1 MHTAGKACQRRDSHL
16 SHATAGA
23 RGPQPARVTARAR
36 ARTPPL
42 APGPRSRH
50 APAGAAVC
58 WWSGDSGL
66 RTPRSTADSRPGA
79 RPPASRWLRPAAR
92 AATARTRARGTRLR
106 AAWRCDSQP
115 TPTMQPLRWG
125 GRGIALGK
133 TIKKEAPHASRADA
147 NKRAG
152 SDAACRAA
160 DTTCGE
166 ATTWH
171 ARSDH
176 ARSRVLQ
183 ALQALDHDPA
193 VTGRA
198 GGGFSAGPVAAAASD
213 RAEGVP
219 AGVRRVPSDR
229 THPSRPRTRPRTVD
243 SPA

>member
-1 MHTAGKACQRRDSHL
+1 
-16 SHATAGA
+16 
-23 RGPQPARVTARAR
+23 
-36 ARTPPL
+36 
-42 APGPRSRH
+42 
-50 APAGAAVC
+50 
-58 WWSGDSGL
+58 
-66 RTPRSTADSRPGA
+66 
-79 RPPASRWLRPAAR
+79 
-92 AATARTRARGTRLR
+92 
-106 AAWRCDSQP
+106 
-115 TPTMQPLRWG
+115 MQPLRWRC
-125 GRGIALGK
+125 RGIPPGK
-133 TIKKEAPHASRADA
+133 TIKKEATHAYRADA

-152 SDAACRAA
+152 SDATGRAA

-219 AGVRRVPSDR
+219 AGGRRVPADSNQ
-229 THPSRPRTRPRTVD
+229 PNPPRTPPPPPDHPT
-243 SPA
+243 